1 MQRDWLILIVVNST
15 KGKTKRLASIRGHMT
30 HYKNREP
37 EIPFVP
43 SLTHGVIFFSR
54 CQMSTQLINIPENR
68 LISLILLKK
77 NGLPLKQEQR
87 FHFYYLILKN
97 FKIPRRLLKKWSKYR
112 DICRSRNS
120 LGFHYV
126 FCT

>member
-15 KGKTKRLASIRGHMT
+15 KGKTKRLASILGYMT

-43 SLTHGVIFFSR
+43 RLTHGVIFFSR

-77 NGLPLKQEQR
+77 NGLP
-87 FHFYYLILKN
+87 
-97 FKIPRRLLKKWSKYR
+97 
-112 DICRSRNS
+112 
-120 LGFHYV
+120 
-126 FCT
+126 

>member
-43 SLTHGVIFFSR
+43 RTSLMVSFSFR
-54 CQMSTQLINIPENR
+54 AVR
-68 LISLILLKK
+68 
-77 NGLPLKQEQR
+77 
-87 FHFYYLILKN
+87 
-97 FKIPRRLLKKWSKYR
+97 
-112 DICRSRNS
+112 
-120 LGFHYV
+120 
-126 FCT
+126 